1 MNQFKK
7 VCSVLLV
14 FVMLLSI
21 IPTTVFAIAESS
33 KMSEEFS
40 KVLTDGKLVLNYA
53 KPTSMDDEMVWIVAE
68 NFMLNHEDCLLN
80 PDKFTKDFSK
90 IELTMFCFTEKEET
104 HTVDVV
110 WNYDEKILDG
120 AKSIVK
126 NFPDE
131 WSTYISLELS
141 DLEFINY
148 CVYNKPVHNNYNG
161 ALANY
166 SSELKDSLGG
176 SNFYF
181 EVQLHGQGTPQFYTT
196 NGGTARLM
204 HNGITY
210 YAIGGINTKAN
221 HVIYVPENTPDTK
234 DALMAAAQNR
244 IDSYIGKNVI
254 KITDSQET
262 VLDFYEKELAVHDA
276 NLAAAL
282 EKLDE
287 IRELLLAEQGKEESL
302 RDQNLIDYYTS
313 DIANCERIIELIN
326 NENLKENPDYIDLD
340 EENGIT
346 DTALIIGNAFNDK
359 IGFIDEFSE
368 GGIYHILNDAAGGYI
383 FNVEVAGKEDIY
395 KFIIIKDD
403 TKLSVPT
410 YASTD
415 FKTNV
420 SVSTDSPEVPLDT
433 VIKVEKITHGEEHE
447 RICGTLEIKDGE
459 IFDIKLHSGSLD
471 DYITE
476 LKNGKFKVRLPI
488 KNEYKGKELVVYYVD
503 ANGNKTKYNVTI
515 KNNFAFF
522 ETDHFSVYT
531 LTTVSEDVQT
541 PPTTPDENITSPNTG
556 DNSNISL
563 WFVMLFVSLIG
574 LIGSH
579 FIVNKKA
586 KN

>member
-131 WSTYISLELS
+131 WSTYISLDLS

-234 DALMAAAQNR
+234 EALMAAAQNR

-287 IRELLLAEQGKEESL
+287 IRELLSAEQGKEESL

-368 GGIYHILNDAAGGYI
+368 GGIYHILNDAARGYI

-410 YASTD
+410 YATTD

-420 SVSTDSPEVPLDT
+420 SVSTDSSEVPLDT

-447 RICGTLEIKDGE
+447 RICGALEIKDGE

-556 DNSNISL
+556 DNSNSSL

>member
-53 KPTSMDDEMVWIVAE
+53 KPTSMDDEMVWIVADDFYFRNP
-68 NFMLNHEDCLLN
+68 NFMFN
-80 PDKFTKDFSK
+80 PDTFTEDFSK
-90 IELTMFCFTEKEET
+90 VELTMYAEETEK
-104 HTVDVV
+104 HIVDVV
-110 WNYDEKILDG
+110 WNYDAEVLDG
-120 AKSIVK
+120 AEELVA

-131 WSTYISLELS
+131 WSSYIWLELS
-141 DLEFINY
+141 DLELVNY
-148 CVYNKPVHNNYNG
+148 WTYYSPGIKSG
-161 ALANY
+161 ALANF
-166 SSELKDSLGG
+166 SSEFKYVLGE

-181 EVQLHGQGTPQFYTT
+181 EVQTYGGGREPFYTA
-196 NGGTARLM
+196 NGGVARLL
-204 HNGITY
+204 HNGIVY
-210 YAIGGINTKAN
+210 KALGGISAKAN
-221 HVIYVPENTPDTK
+221 HVIYVPESTADTK
-234 DALMAAAQNR
+234 EALLAAAQKR
-244 IDSYIGKNVI
+244 IDDYIGKNIVR
-254 KITDSQET
+254 ITDSGET
-262 VLDFYEKELAVHDA
+262 VSDYETEYSDYFEEDGLFY
-276 NLAAAL
+276 
-282 EKLDE
+282 
-287 IRELLLAEQGKEESL
+287 
-302 RDQNLIDYYTS
+302 
-313 DIANCERIIELIN
+313 
-326 NENLKENPDYIDLD
+326 
-340 EENGIT
+340 
-346 DTALIIGNAFNDK
+346 F
-359 IGFIDEFSE
+359 
-368 GGIYHILNDAAGGYI
+368 LNSAAGG
-383 FNVEVAGKEDIY
+383 FVFDVEVLEKEEIH
-395 KFIIIKDD
+395 KFVIIKDD
-403 TKLSVPT
+403 TKLSVPNF
-410 YASTD
+410 ASAD
-415 FKTNV
+415 FKTKV
-420 SVSTDSPEVPLDT
+420 SVSTDSSEVPLDT

-522 ETDHFSVYT
+522 ETDHFSIYT
-531 LTTVSEDVQT
+531 LTTVSDDVQT

-556 DNSNISL
+556 DNNNISL
-563 WFVMLFVSLIG
+563 WFVMLFVPLIV